1 METYR
6 RWRELVAAPP
16 SSPSGRRYFKIFGSG
31 FNATDSFFK
40 PANKISSKIHLKY
53 SPFPEPTVPVGDGKF
68 ALISNPFGVLLC

>member
-16 SSPSGRRYFKIFGSG
+16 SAPSRRRYFKIFGSG

-40 PANKISSKIHLKY
+40 PANKISSKVILND
-53 SPFPEPTVPVGDGKF
+53 SPFPVVAVPVGNGKF
-68 ALISNPFGVLLC
+68 SLISNPFGVLLC